1 MSGESKA
8 DGGRV
13 KAMMDSV
20 RGRYGDRMS
29 AGELDEALES
39 VRGIVKASDAMRA
52 VPPDNGDIPFVA
64 TPHRGD

>member
-13 KAMMDSV
+13 EAMMDSV

-29 AGELDEALES
+29 ADELDDAIES

-52 VPPDNGDIPFVA
+52 APPDNGDIPFVA

>member
-8 DGGRV
+8 DGGKV

-29 AGELDEALES
+29 AGELDETLDA
-39 VRGIVKASDAMRA
+39 VRGIVKASDAMRS

>member
-1 MSGESKA
+1 MNGESKA

-13 KAMMDSV
+13 EAMMDNV

-29 AGELDEALES
+29 AGELDDALDA

-52 VPPDNGDIPFVA
+52 APPDNGDIPFVA
-64 TPHRGD
+64 TPYRRD

>member
-13 KAMMDSV
+13 EALMDIV

-29 AGELDEALES
+29 AGDLDEALDV
-39 VRGIVKASDAMRA
+39 VRAIVKASDAMRA
-52 VPPDNGDIPFVA
+52 VSLDNGDIPFVA
-64 TPHRGD
+64 APYRGD